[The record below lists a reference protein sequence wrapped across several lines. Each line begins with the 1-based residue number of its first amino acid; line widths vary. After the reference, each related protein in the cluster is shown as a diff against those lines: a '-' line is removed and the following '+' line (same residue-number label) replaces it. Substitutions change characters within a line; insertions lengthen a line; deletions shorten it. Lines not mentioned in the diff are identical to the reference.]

1 MFNKNICELY
11 HIASFR
17 ILSTFTFG
25 TFSYVTS
32 AYISLGLVTL
42 RHFFVPTCYYVTFQH
57 ENDWRC
63 QVYSKQLEQWEGKG
77 NGYVK
82 KNQ

>member
-11 HIASFR
+11 HTASFR
-17 ILSTFTFG
+17 ILSTFTFA
-25 TFSYVTS
+25 TFSYVIS
-32 AYISLGLVTL
+32 GYISLGLVTL
-42 RHFFVPTCYYVTFQH
+42 RHFFVPACYYVTFQY

-63 QVYSKQLEQWEGKG
+63 QVYSKQLANCDDRG
-77 NGYVK
+77 NGCVK